1 MGNVKRFKGRKKQE
15 FGDLNFTIYF
25 ESDLITSGIAFIP
38 AGGKGELDKGHPEAE
53 EVFTVSNGRIVV
65 SFPDTGDKGELGYR
79 DTVLIPVGIPHIVEN
94 RGKEDAVFMF
104 SLAPKL

>member
-1 MGNVKRFKGRKKQE
+1 MDNVKRFKGRKKKE
-15 FGDLNFTIYF
+15 FGDLNFSIYF

-53 EVFTVSNGRIVV
+53 EVFTVSSGNIVV
-65 SFPDTGDKGELGYR
+65 TFPNTGDQFKLGYG
-79 DTVLIPVGIPHIVEN
+79 DAVLIPVGVPHKVEN
-94 RGKEDAVFMF
+94 HGKEDAVFMF

>member
-38 AGGKGELDKGHPEAE
+38 AGGKGEL
-53 EVFTVSNGRIVV
+53 
-65 SFPDTGDKGELGYR
+65 GYR